1 MRKSAALSTLC
12 YMEKDGKYLMLHR
25 TVKKND
31 VNKDKWIGVG
41 GHFEADESPEECL
54 LREVREETGY
64 RLTSWRFRGI
74 VTFVSGDGVT
84 EYMHLFTADGFEGEP
99 IACDE
104 GQLEWVD
111 IAWVWKLNIWEGDK
125 IFFRLIDENVPFF
138 SLKLVYNGSGGLVSA
153 VLNGEPMEL
162 FDILNED
169 GTRTGLVRERGVAHR
184 DGSLHETVHT
194 WIVRRAQQAAADE
207 GKRSSA
213 DAAAEEEKKTGTE
226 EEKKTCTEEGKK
238 AGTEEGKRWEVLLQ
252 KRSAIKDSN
261 PGCYDISSAGH
272 LSSGDIA
279 LEGALRELKEELGVT
294 ASPEDLHY
302 IGKHRGSFQAPFH
315 GRMFRD
321 NELSNVY
328 VITKYIDESRLRLQE
343 SEVESVMWM
352 DYETCRRQIHEGTL
366 PNCIYEDEFDMVG
379 EYLKHL

>member
-1 MRKSAALSTLC
+1 MGNCAALSTLC

-25 TVKKND
+25 TVKKKD

-104 GQLEWVD
+104 GQLEWMD
-111 IAWVWKLNIWEGDK
+111 IGQVWKLNIWEGDK
-125 IFFRLIDENVPFF
+125 IFFRLIDEDVPFF

-153 VLNGEPMEL
+153 ALNGEAMEL

-169 GTRTGLVRERGVAHR
+169 GTRSGLVRERGVAHR

-194 WIVRRAQQAAADE
+194 WIVR
-207 GKRSSA
+207 KSA
-213 DAAAEEEKKTGTE
+213 GEDR
-226 EEKKTCTEEGKK
+226 
-238 AGTEEGKRWEVLLQ
+238 RWEVLLQ

-272 LSSGDIA
+272 LSSGDIP
-279 LEGALRELKEELGVT
+279 LEGALRELKEELGLT
-294 ASPEDLHY
+294 AEREDFHY
-302 IGKHRGSFQAPFH
+302 VGKHRGSYQAPFH
-315 GRMFRD
+315 GRLFRD

-328 VITKYIDESRLRLQE
+328 VLTKHFDERELSLQE
-343 SEVESVMWM
+343 SEVESVLWM
-352 DYETCRRQIHEGTL
+352 DYETCRRRIHEGTL

-379 EYLKHL
+379 EYLKTIT